1 MDIKN
6 QIKPSLPQI
15 TIITLNYNSFPDTI
29 ECLES
34 VLKLHYP
41 NFNVIVIDN
50 HSTDDSWL
58 QLCGWAKGEIVLDV
72 PTQYA
77 DYVHPLVKKPI
88 EHLCAEMDFIVQI
101 GDQKPKVLL
110 LLNQCNE
117 GFARANNRGIR
128 LAFEHYHSQYVFLL
142 NNDTV
147 IAPDALGEIVSV
159 METRPEIAASQSVI
173 YHYTDPE
180 KIANAGGCILPWGQT
195 KYRKKISKEPSQRV
209 TFLNGCALILRQA
222 TVQKYGALTEDF
234 FHGEEDFE
242 FSMRLARH
250 KALKVCV
257 NRARVFHKIGVTAHG
272 LMAGQVAKK
281 VLLFAINRIVDMKQF
296 YSRPLWILWREL
308 ALIYFFLMLCLHYRV
323 RIRSAGRTINT
334 ARKVSAPL
342 IKVNDEV
349 VHAIVNRQSL

>member
-50 HSTDDSWL
+50 SSTDASWSC
-58 QLCGWAKGEIVLDV
+58 LCGWTKGEITFDV
-72 PTQYA
+72 PTQYHG
-77 DYVHPLVKKPI
+77 YVYPLVKKPI
-88 EHLCAEMDFIVQI
+88 EYLCLTVDSCAQI
-101 GDQKPKVLL
+101 GEQRPQVLF
-110 LLNQCNE
+110 LLNRCNE

-128 LAFEHYHSQYVFLL
+128 LAFEVYHSQYVFLL

-147 IAPDALGEIVSV
+147 IAPDALGEIISV
-159 METRPEIAASQSVI
+159 MEVNPDIAASQAVI

-180 KIANAGGCILPWGQT
+180 KIANAGGFILPWGQT
-195 KYRKKISKEPSQRV
+195 KYRKNISKALRQQVS
-209 TFLNGCALILRQA
+209 FLNGCALILRRE
-222 TVQKYGALTEDF
+222 TVEKYGALTEDF

-242 FSMRLARH
+242 FSLRLARH

-257 NRARVFHKIGVTAHG
+257 NRARVFHKIGISAHG
-272 LMAGQVAKK
+272 LLAGQIEKK
-281 VLLFAINRIVDMKQF
+281 VLLFAVNRLVDMKQY
-296 YSRPLWILWREL
+296 YSRPLWFFWREL
-308 ALIYFFLMLCLHYRV
+308 ALVYFFLMLILRYRV
-323 RIRSAGRTINT
+323 RIKVAWRTINT
-334 ARKVSAPL
+334 ARKISAPL
-342 IKVNDEV
+342 SKVSDQV
-349 VHAIVNRQSL
+349 VNTIVNRKSA